1 MALGETMKT
10 SISLILLA
18 VVLTGCETVSSA
30 DLYKAN
36 FGQAILPAANFDPAT
51 INNGPYNPFNQ
62 RQPVCNSASPAC
74 TPSAQSQWE
83 NEFR

>member
-1 MALGETMKT
+1 MKS
-10 SISLILLA
+10 SISLILLMA
-18 VVLTGCETVSSA
+18 VLSGCQTVTSA

-36 FGQAILPAANFDPAT
+36 FGLRALPAANFDPAT
-51 INNGPYNPFNQ
+51 INNGPYNPYNQ
-62 RQPVCNSASPAC
+62 KQPNCYSASPAC

>member
-1 MALGETMKT
+1 MKT

-18 VVLTGCETVSSA
+18 AVLAGCVSVSSA

-36 FGQAILPAANFDPAT
+36 FGRGVLPASNFDPAT
-51 INNGPYNPFNQ
+51 INNGPYNPYNQ
-62 RQPVCNSASPAC
+62 RQPNCNSASPAC
-74 TPSAQSQWE
+74 VPSAQSQCE

>member
-1 MALGETMKT
+1 MKT
-10 SISLILLA
+10 SISLILLSVILA
-18 VVLTGCETVSSA
+18 GCETVSSA

-51 INNGPYNPFNQ
+51 INNGPYNPYNQ
-62 RQPVCNSASPAC
+62 KQPVCNSASAAC
-74 TPSAQSQWE
+74 VPSARSQWE